1 MNKCS
6 VFMNLYFS
14 DLIITSGIAELSVHV
29 NNKFTVC
36 TNIRVIYKY
45 SLISILSVIVYK
57 YL

>member
-1 MNKCS
+1 MKKCS
-6 VFMNLYFS
+6 AFMSLYS
-14 DLIITSGIAELSVHV
+14 RDLIINSGIAELSAHV
-29 NNKFTVC
+29 NKEFTVF

>member
-1 MNKCS
+1 MNECS
-6 VFMNLYFS
+6 VFMNLYS
-14 DLIITSGIAELSVHV
+14 RDLMINSGIAELSAHV
-29 NNKFTVC
+29 NKELTVC

>member
-1 MNKCS
+1 MS
-6 VFMNLYFS
+6 LYS
-14 DLIITSGIAELSVHV
+14 RDLIINSGIAELSAHV
-29 NNKFTVC
+29 NKEFTVC

>member
-6 VFMNLYFS
+6 AFMSLYS
-14 DLIITSGIAELSVHV
+14 RDLIINSGIAELSVHV
-29 NNKFTVC
+29 NKEFTVC

-45 SLISILSVIVYK
+45 SLISILSVIVCK

>member
-6 VFMNLYFS
+6 VFMNLYFR

-29 NNKFTVC
+29 IKEFTVC

-45 SLISILSVIVYK
+45 SLISILSVIVCK